1 MQNHPEL
8 NWKPPAVKATLWHK
22 TTLEQPNVIASSRP
36 AGQLNNRAS
45 PLVSDRPNDPTP
57 KLINRNVWS
66 VFVSHWLAATIIS
79 RGTL

>member
-8 NWKPPAVKATLWHK
+8 SWKPPAVKATLWHK
-22 TTLEQPNVIASSRP
+22 TTPEQPNVIASSRP

-57 KLINRNVWS
+57 KRILRNECAERLRVTL
-66 VFVSHWLAATIIS
+66 VSCYDY
-79 RGTL
+79 